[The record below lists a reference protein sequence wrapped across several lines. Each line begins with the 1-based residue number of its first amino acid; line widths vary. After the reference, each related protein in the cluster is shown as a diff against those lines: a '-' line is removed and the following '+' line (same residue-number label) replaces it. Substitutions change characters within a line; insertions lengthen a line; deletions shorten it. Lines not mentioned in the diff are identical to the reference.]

1 MVRMFIALVAA
12 VGVLISPITAKAE
25 LSPMELGRAHSQC
38 HALRLLLPSAG
49 MDHVAFLER
58 HKRGHFLSLSPIFGA
73 YKAEI
78 DANYELGYALAAE
91 GRVTQNQLFE
101 AFCEGVE
108 GLERSPEDSAPFAQC
123 VHRLRLVV
131 FEPSRMTDEFQD
143 FALDRYEAKGCRT
156 LRVPQS

>member
-1 MVRMFIALVAA
+1 MVRLFPIVFAA
-12 VGVLISPITAKAE
+12 AGLLIMPFTAKAE

-58 HKRGHFLSLSPIFGA
+58 HKRGHFLALSPIFGA

-91 GRVTQNQLFE
+91 GRVAQNQLFR
-101 AFCEGVE
+101 AYCEKSQGH
-108 GLERSPEDSAPFAQC
+108 SPSADDQSPFMQC
-123 VHRLRLVV
+123 VNALRLVV
-131 FEPSRMTDEFQD
+131 FEPARITDAFQV
-143 FALDRYEAKGCRT
+143 FAAETYEEKAC
-156 LRVPQS
+156 LSLPVPIQ